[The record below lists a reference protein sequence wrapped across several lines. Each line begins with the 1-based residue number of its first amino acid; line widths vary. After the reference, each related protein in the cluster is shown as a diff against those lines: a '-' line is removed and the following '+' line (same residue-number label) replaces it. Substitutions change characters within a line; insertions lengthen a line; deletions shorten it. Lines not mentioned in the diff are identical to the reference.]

1 MARSRHEIGDFC
13 IKGHKIEGDNVY
25 WRKQDGV
32 MYIRCA
38 ICMKAKSARHQE
50 KRKIVLKEKTRA
62 ERYDKIL
69 SGDLD
74 GTSAKYTGLNY
85 LKLNKRA
92 QNAWEPLQKAFD
104 EDSIRQ
110 GLLQAMGT
118 AWDIEL
124 ERFRSAGMGEPARLH
139 AI

>member
-1 MARSRHEIGDFC
+1 M
-13 IKGHKIEGDNVY
+13 
-25 WRKQDGV
+25 
-32 MYIRCA
+32 
-38 ICMKAKSARHQE
+38 
-50 KRKIVLKEKTRA
+50 
-62 ERYDKIL
+62 
-69 SGDLD
+69 
-74 GTSAKYTGLNY
+74 
-85 LKLNKRA
+85 
-92 QNAWEPLQKAFD
+92 QKAFD